1 MLRAPGLVATH
12 GPGPER
18 LARSRGTPGSS
29 RHPDQS
35 PAAEGHRPIG
45 PRRIVPPVYLVLH
58 VMAMVLLHM
67 TMPGPTWLRSPWT
80 FAGAVPVLVGLTL
93 GLSAVRLF
101 KSEGTTIRPF
111 QESRSL
117 VVAGPFRISRNPMY
131 LGMALLLIG
140 LAIGFGTTT
149 PWIAIPSFVF
159 VIDRLIIPH
168 EETALADKF
177 GDDYARYRA
186 RVRRWL

>member
-1 MLRAPGLVATH
+1 MA
-12 GPGPER
+12 
-18 LARSRGTPGSS
+18 S
-29 RHPDQS
+29 
-35 PAAEGHRPIG
+35 G

-58 VMAMVLLHM
+58 IMLMLLLHM

-93 GLSAVRLF
+93 GLSAVQLF

-117 VVAGPFRISRNPMY
+117 VVAGPFRITRNPMY

-140 LAIGFGTTT
+140 LAICLGTTT
-149 PWIAIPSFVF
+149 PWIGIPSFVF

-168 EETALADKF
+168 EEAALADKF
-177 GDDYARYRA
+177 GDEYTRYRA